1 MVGKKFVENKRL
13 AFSFT
18 HLKIH
23 AVSGDWE
30 VSVPADG
37 HDLEHP
43 NVHVCQR
50 KHEGRTHLLAENWPQ
65 KKFVENKRLNG
76 QATFG
81 VQIKYL
87 FW

>member
-1 MVGKKFVENKRL
+1 MSNFLMDSGTNDFLRRNSWKTKEM

-37 HDLEHP
+37 HDLEQDF
-43 NVHVCQR
+43 VHVCQ
-50 KHEGRTHLLAENWPQ
+50 
-65 KKFVENKRLNG
+65 
-76 QATFG
+76 
-81 VQIKYL
+81 
-87 FW
+87 

>member
-1 MVGKKFVENKRL
+1 MENKRL
-13 AFSFT
+13 AINFT

-23 AVSGDWE
+23 AVSGDLE
-30 VSVPADG
+30 VCVPADG
-37 HDLEHP
+37 HDLEHLH
-43 NVHVCQR
+43 VHVFQR
-50 KHEGRTHLLAENWPQ
+50 EHEGRTHLLAQNWPQ

-87 FW
+87 F